1 LRHLFL
7 AGEILG
13 LYLNT
18 LHNVT
23 YYVQLMA
30 QIRQAIRDGKL
41 ADLVVPDI

>member
-23 YYVQLMA
+23 YYLQLMA
-30 QIRQAIRDGKL
+30 QFRYAIREGTL
-41 ADLVVPDI
+41 AELTVPEV